1 MKKVAKS
8 IEILKVI
15 KWKFRRNGNE
25 IYKVFRKVVE
35 LCEIPDKMQG

>member
-15 KWKFRRNGNE
+15 KMEIQEEWK
-25 IYKVFRKVVE
+25 
-35 LCEIPDKMQG
+35 